1 VANQRASVL
10 VVNDERFLREAVR
23 DALSENGFNCTSC
36 ERGETAMTLAA
47 AQSFAVAIVD
57 LRLPEMS
64 GVELLKALHFAQP
77 DMQVIVLSSAQDQEL
92 VLDAL
97 RSGAVE
103 YLGKPLHDEELI
115 LAVQRAV
122 AVNGLSLGE
131 RRLGARLDDL
141 AARIE
146 GYARVVTGASA
157 EERHHVICD
166 EAALLVAHA
175 LGAQKASLLLLD
187 RDGGNLEV
195 VALVGSELEPEQI
208 DPIKIGRGIA
218 GRAFEDAIP
227 MVVSDVRNESHFA
240 ADLAPDRY
248 ATNSFVI
255 APVALPT
262 RQFGLLCA
270 TDRSDG
276 GEFDLED
283 LAVLRAL
290 AIQVAERLDREAD
303 VRVEFAPVL
312 DPSTHDSTALFA
324 DHSLLDLAVDEP
336 DALLLG
342 GGTSERDSEIAR
354 AICDVMSNEIDP
366 ANLIPKV
373 LHAIELA
380 LDADPVSLYLIN
392 AQTGELVLEGTG
404 TRGLRVDRD
413 VIPVGRGL
421 MEGVLVRGQLVAVSD
436 PEQDPRY
443 DASVD
448 APVDEK
454 PGALLAVPLK
464 LRGKS
469 VGLCRLY
476 LAQGSVISAG
486 TGEMLAAVL
495 SAAVRN
501 VLLYRSLLE
510 SIEEVAQV
518 RREAKN
524 ETQNVRP

>member
-1 VANQRASVL
+1 ML

-47 AQSFAVAIVD
+47 PQSFAVAIVD

-122 AVNGLSLGE
+122 AVNGLSRGE
-131 RRLGARLDDL
+131 RRLGVRLDDL

-146 GYARVVTGASA
+146 GYARVVNGASA

-166 EAALLVAHA
+166 EAAL
-175 LGAQKASLLLLD
+175 AQKSSLLLLD
-187 RDGGNLEV
+187 HDGGNLEV
-195 VALVGSELEPEQI
+195 VALVGSELEREQI

-227 MVVSDVRNESHFA
+227 MVVSDVRMESHFA

-303 VRVEFAPVL
+303 VYVEFAPVL
-312 DPSTHDSTALFA
+312 DPSTHDSTALVA

-342 GGTSERDSEIAR
+342 GDTSERDAEIAR
-354 AICDVMSNEIDP
+354 AICDVMSNEVDP
-366 ANLIPKV
+366 VNLIPKV

-469 VGLCRLY
+469 VGLCRLH

-518 RREAKN
+518 RREAKS
-524 ETQNVRP
+524 ETQSVRP

>member
-1 VANQRASVL
+1 MANQRASVL
-10 VVNDERFLREAVR
+10 VVSDERFLRGAVR

-57 LRLPEMS
+57 VRLSEMS
-64 GVELLKALHFAQP
+64 GVELLKALRFAQP
-77 DMQVIVLSSAQDQEL
+77 DMQVIVLSSAQDKEL

-115 LAVQRAV
+115 LAVQRAA

-146 GYARVVTGASA
+146 GYARVVNCARA
-157 EERHHVICD
+157 EARHHVICD

-175 LGAQKASLLLLD
+175 LGAQKSSLLLLD
-187 RDGGNLEV
+187 REGSHLEV
-195 VALVGSELEPEQI
+195 VALVGSELERDQI

-218 GRAFEDAIP
+218 GRAFEDGIP
-227 MVVSDVRNESHFA
+227 MVVSDVRAESHFA
-240 ADLAPDRY
+240 EDLAPDRY

-303 VRVEFAPVL
+303 GRVEFAPVL
-312 DPSTHDSTALFA
+312 DAATHDSTALFA
-324 DHSLLDLAVDEP
+324 DDSLLDLAVDEP

-342 GGTSERDSEIAR
+342 GDTRERDAEIAR
-354 AICDVMSNEIDP
+354 AICDVMSNEVDP

-373 LHAIELA
+373 LHTIELA

-392 AQTGELVLEGTG
+392 AQTGELFLEGTG
-404 TRGLRVDRD
+404 TRGLRVDRT

-469 VGLCRLY
+469 VGLCRLHF
-476 LAQGSVISAG
+476 AQGSVISAG

-518 RREAKN
+518 RREAKSQ
-524 ETQNVRP
+524 TQSVRP